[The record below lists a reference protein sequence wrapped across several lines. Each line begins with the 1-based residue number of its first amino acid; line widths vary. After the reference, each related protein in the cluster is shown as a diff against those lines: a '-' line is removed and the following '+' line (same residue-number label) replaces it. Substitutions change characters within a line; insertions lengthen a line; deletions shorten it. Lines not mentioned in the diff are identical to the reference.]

1 MLSALLAV
9 DPMLDT
15 DDWWSQVL
23 VWIAVKVLAIFVI
36 GLVATMLM
44 VWFER
49 KIVSGMQNR
58 IGPNKAGPF
67 GLLQTL
73 ADGTKLFFKEDLLPD
88 KADKWVFRL
97 APFLAFV
104 PAFLLWS
111 VIPLGGDFSGDKDG
125 TVTWGGVTTRVQLI
139 DAPMGILIVLAL
151 SSIGV
156 YGIMLAGWASGS
168 KYPLLG
174 SVRASAQMISYEA
187 ALGLSLAAVLLMSG
201 TLSTSGI
208 VDAQDGL
215 LDWHI
220 VSTGFIPFI
229 IFLIAMTAELNRPP
243 FDLVEAEQELV
254 GGFNTEYSSI
264 RFALFFLAEFMN
276 VITMSGIL
284 VTLFLGGPQPLR
296 IGSIDFFWLVEDG
309 DIFAWAGPLGGTLW
323 VLAKVLVFLYIYVW
337 FRATL
342 PRLRYD
348 QLMDFGWKLLIPV
361 ALGWFLVLAA
371 IQLGRDEEWNIV
383 AVVAG
388 CLAVLGV
395 SYLLFNAA
403 LVVARRN
410 REREGAAY

>member
-1 MLSALLAV
+1 MGALSLLAV

-15 DDWWSQVL
+15 DDWWWKVT
-23 VWIAVKVLAIFVI
+23 VFIAVKVLAIFVI
-36 GLVATMLM
+36 GLVGTMFM

-97 APFLAFV
+97 SPFLAFV

-111 VIPLGGDFSGDKDG
+111 VIPLGGDFTDGKDG
-125 TVTWGGVTTRVQLI
+125 TVTIAGVTTRIQLV

-208 VDAQDGL
+208 VAAQDGITN
-215 LDWHI
+215 WHL

-284 VTLFLGGPQPLR
+284 VTLFLGGPQGL
-296 IGSIDFFWLVEDG
+296 F
-309 DIFAWAGPLGGTLW
+309 DIPVLPGAIEGTIW
-323 VLAKVLVFLYIYVW
+323 FVAKTLIFLYVYVW

-348 QLMDFGWKLLIPV
+348 QLMNFGWKLLIPV

-371 IQLGRDEEWNIV
+371 IQVGRDQDWGLDSTEFWLMLG
-383 AVVAG
+383 G
-388 CLAVLGV
+388 CLVGLAAA
-395 SYLLFNAA
+395 YLLFTAA
-403 LVVARRN
+403 LTVSRRN